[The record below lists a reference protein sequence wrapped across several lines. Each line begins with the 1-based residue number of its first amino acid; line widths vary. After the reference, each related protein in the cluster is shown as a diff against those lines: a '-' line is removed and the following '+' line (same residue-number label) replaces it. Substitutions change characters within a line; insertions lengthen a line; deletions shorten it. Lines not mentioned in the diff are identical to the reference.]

1 MTKIPVNPFS
11 GAPLLPPVYIPRP
24 LTNAEREALAAEALA
39 HRQGIAISC
48 ACWGGI
54 IAIVLLLVTA

>member
-1 MTKIPVNPFS
+1 MKVPVNPFH
-11 GAPLLPPVYIPRP
+11 GAPLLPPVYIPQP
-24 LTNAEREALAAEALA
+24 LTDAERAAHAAEALA

-48 ACWGGI
+48 ACWGAL